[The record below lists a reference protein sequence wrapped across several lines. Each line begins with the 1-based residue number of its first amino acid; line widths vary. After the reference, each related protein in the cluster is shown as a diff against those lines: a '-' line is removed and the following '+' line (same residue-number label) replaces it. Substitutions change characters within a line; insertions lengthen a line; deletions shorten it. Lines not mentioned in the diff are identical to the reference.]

1 MPARKSSTS
10 TTKKTTTKKKS
21 AVKKEEVARSLIRVN
36 YPESTMVLNYYSS
49 AEVNDDLL
57 NEFEK
62 KRSTQKV
69 ISIPIG
75 IDNEQNAS
83 WEINKIASFK
93 PLLIPAEYI
102 QSIRGL

>member
-1 MPARKSSTS
+1 MPARKNSTS
-10 TTKKTTTKKKS
+10 TTKKTTKS
-21 AVKKEEVARSLIRVN
+21 AKKEEVARSLIRVN

-83 WEINKIASFK
+83 WEINKIISFK